1 MAEAI
6 TETQDLKAALAVTQY
21 DFDPDATSATDI
33 EWVDMRDYSSILI
46 GFFRTVGSSALT
58 FKILAND
65 ASDGTGTDV
74 TVKTVSPDAAPD
86 AVGDHVWYE
95 VNASEI
101 RQACEDAGVDGRYVT
116 ANLAFAT
123 GTDEGVVTYVRKAL
137 HKEEDKTAD
146 VVA

>member
-6 TETQDLKAALAVTQY
+6 TETQKLKSRLKVTQY
-21 DFDPDATSATDI
+21 DFDPDATSATDVS
-33 EWVDMRDYSSILI
+33 WVDMRDYDSILI

-65 ASDGTGTDV
+65 QSDGSGTDV
-74 TVKTVSPDAAPD
+74 TVKTVSPDNAPD

-95 VNASEI
+95 VSAEEI
-101 RQACEDAGVDGRYVT
+101 RQACTDAGVDGRYVS
-116 ANLAFAT
+116 ANLTFGT
-123 GTDEGVVTYVRKAL
+123 GTDEGVVTYIRQAM
-137 HKEEDKTAD
+137 HKELDKTAD